1 MKQYLYV
8 LAALFFCISACNLK
22 QEQQTNE
29 AIKNSTTPDQMGT
42 DVDITYSEEGQIKVK
57 LKAPTLIMKDNNT
70 EQYNEFPDGLVMT
83 FYNKEG
89 EKNAD
94 LYANY
99 GFDDVRAR
107 ERYVKDSVRI
117 VTTEGAVYTTN
128 ELYIDEKKDSVHNN
142 GKYVKIT
149 DTDGTLV
156 QGEGFVA
163 NTRMEKIRIL
173 KTLPSQVP
181 IESTEQGQTIL
192 D

>member
-1 MKQYLYV
+1 
-8 LAALFFCISACNLK
+8 
-22 QEQQTNE
+22 
-29 AIKNSTTPDQMGT
+29 MGT